1 MLNSSSCSVHLA
13 MGTTRLQ
20 PSGASSLCLYT
31 KHCLLTKSCTYRA
44 LSAKGRCGFPMG
56 FPSPLGDVFS
66 NFTEEPCGL
75 TWWLHL
81 FCFCISWGLP
91 CQTLA
96 TSPRWPCFYRWW
108 RHETLAHRIGF
119 LQKKKYS
126 LIFKKGLSD
135 VISFFPSFP
144 LPFLADR
151 ESEVLFECSHRSQDC
166 QELLKM
172 CALLRYDHFSSC
184 LLDLVFPVNLLI
196 KATLSQLI
204 NMYIAS

>member
-1 MLNSSSCSVHLA
+1 

-44 LSAKGRCGFPMG
+44 LPAKGRCGFPMG

-96 TSPRWPCFYRWW
+96 MSPQWPCFYRWW
-108 RHETLAHRIGF
+108 KHETLVHRIGF
-119 LQKKKYS
+119 LQKKKNTAS
-126 LIFKKGLSD
+126 FSKKGWVTS
-135 VISFFPSFP
+135 SPSFP
-144 LPFLADR
+144 ASPSHFWLIGSLRCSLSVPIVLRTAKNCWKC
-151 ESEVLFECSHRSQDC
+151 VLFFGMTIF
-166 QELLKM
+166 LL
-172 CALLRYDHFSSC
+172 AS
-184 LLDLVFPVNLLI
+184 LI
-196 KATLSQLI
+196 WYFQ
-204 NMYIAS
+204 